1 MSIIQAALKEWNWQ
15 DSYSCF
21 HEAQDTYRKNRDVFI
36 EGFLRDSRVSKPAS
50 GQNHTVRKFKFWR
63 VLQVSSKNC
72 LLAVG
77 SSCKE
82 T

>member
-36 EGFLRDSRVSKPAS
+36 EGF
-50 GQNHTVRKFKFWR
+50 FKR
-63 VLQVSSKNC
+63 
-72 LLAVG
+72 
-77 SSCKE
+77 
-82 T
+82 